1 MLHSNE
7 LLKRK
12 RAEEESFDILSPIA
26 VGQTPL
32 LVNKPRDISKQDAY
46 TIYKKGT
53 LKQMSDKKPL
63 SQRSEYFHFQAIP
76 TRWMDNDAYGHV
88 NNVQYY
94 SYFDTAVNQFL
105 VEKGILD
112 IQNSPNIGLVV
123 ETQCRYSK
131 SIVFPETVH
140 AGIRV
145 AHIGNSS
152 VRYELGLFRDKDDQ
166 AAAEGHFVHV
176 YVDRKT
182 NKPVLIPGT
191 MRAILESITVLS

>member
-1 MLHSNE
+1 MTNKKS
-7 LLKRK
+7 
-12 RAEEESFDILSPIA
+12 LS
-26 VGQTPL
+26 L
-32 LVNKPRDISKQDAY
+32 R
-46 TIYKKGT
+46 
-53 LKQMSDKKPL
+53 SDY
-63 SQRSEYFHFQAIP
+63 RHFQAIP

-105 VEKGILD
+105 VEQGVLD

-152 VRYELGLFRDKDDQ
+152 VRYEVGLFRDEDEQ
-166 AAAEGHFVHV
+166 AAAEGHFIHV
-176 YVDRKT
+176 YVERHS
-182 NKPVLIPGT
+182 NKPVLIPDY
-191 MRAILESITVLS
+191 MRNVLETIRVLK